1 MVMRLDKMFNNYTIF
16 LKIMMVLTAIIL
28 ICMTILCI
36 LAINY
41 MLPQNLANSLSLMD
55 LSLIILF
62 VADVTIIKDYYKEVK

>member
-1 MVMRLDKMFNNYTIF
+1 MFNNYTIF